1 MIKRLQISNYAIIE
15 ALDLHFSPG
24 LTIITGETGA
34 GKSIL
39 LGALGLIL
47 GGRAD
52 TKSLFKADEKC
63 IIEAQ
68 FDIKAYK
75 LQSFFEANDLDYE
88 EELIIRRELTP
99 AGKSRA
105 FVNDTPV
112 TQKALQELGASLIDL
127 HQQFDTLYVNNEDF
141 QLQLLDA
148 LAQHP
153 ALLSQYQTAFQA
165 LQTAKKRLRE
175 LQALSSQA
183 LREQEFIQFQHNEL
197 FEAALVAD
205 EQEKLE
211 SEQSRL
217 TNADEIQQICA
228 AIFRLVAEDDLAIS
242 DQLLQIIQ
250 SLGPL
255 ARTDGDIRSIKERF
269 SSLQLELEA
278 LGEEVAKLGE
288 QTESDPERLLQ
299 VNQRLD
305 QLYRLQTKHAVNSV
319 QGLIDLQNELGR
331 QLLAFAD
338 LSEETQALET
348 QIEALHQKLLT
359 LGEQVRQGRQ
369 KVAPGFTKAAE
380 TLLAELAMP
389 NAKLVVDFRPLE
401 QPSASGLDE
410 IMFLFSAN
418 KGGRLQPIKDAASGG
433 EMSRIAL
440 VTKSLVASAMAL
452 PTLIFDEIDS
462 GVSGDV
468 ALKMGGILSRLSE
481 HHQLVVITHSPQVAS
496 RAQRH
501 FHIYKT
507 DKGPENRTI
516 TKLKELNEEES
527 VRAIA
532 TMLSQSPPSASA
544 LENARELIALSGKR

>member
-15 ALDLHFSPG
+15 ALDLAFSPG

-68 FDIKAYK
+68 FDIKAYQ
-75 LQSFFEANDLDYE
+75 LQGFFETYDLDYE
-88 EELIIRRELTP
+88 EELIVRRELTP

-153 ALLSQYQTAFQA
+153 VLLSRYQTAFQA
-165 LQTAKKRLRE
+165 LQAAKKRLRD

-197 FEAALVAD
+197 YEAFLVAD

-211 SEQSRL
+211 TEQSRL
-217 TNADEIQQICA
+217 TNADEIQQVCA
-228 AIFRLVAEDDLAIS
+228 AIFRLVAEDELAIS

-250 SLGPL
+250 SLSPL
-255 ARTDGDIRSIKERF
+255 ARTDEEIRSIKERF
-269 SSLQLELEA
+269 GSLQLELEA
-278 LGEEVAKLGE
+278 LGEEVAKMGE
-288 QTESDPERLLQ
+288 QTESDPERLLN

-305 QLYRLQTKHAVNSV
+305 QLYRLQTKHSVNSV
-319 QGLIDLQNELGR
+319 QALIDLQNELGR

-338 LSEETQALET
+338 LSEETQALEA
-348 QIEALHQKLLT
+348 QIETLTQQLLA
-359 LGEQVRQGRQ
+359 LGEELRQGRQ
-369 KVAPGFTKAAE
+369 KLAPGFTKAAE
-380 TLLAELAMP
+380 ALLAELAMP
-389 NAKLVVDFRPLE
+389 NAKLVVDFRPLP
-401 QPSASGLDE
+401 QPSANGLDE
-410 IMFLFSAN
+410 IEFLFSAN
-418 KGGRLQPIKDAASGG
+418 KGGRLQAIKDAASGG

-468 ALKMGGILSRLSE
+468 ALKMGAILSRLSE

-496 RAQRH
+496 RAQKH

-507 DKGPENRTI
+507 DKGPENRTV
-516 TKLKELNEEES
+516 TKLKQLNEEES

-544 LENARELIALSGKR
+544 LENARELIALGGKR